1 MCGRFTLTV
10 SADEIARQFQAKMH
24 NVPQLEFNW
33 NVSPTTPIYFVKST
47 DKSGEAREI
56 DIAKWGLIPSWSKD
70 SLRASNAINA
80 RSESI
85 AEKPSFRDAF
95 RQRRCIIPVSGYYEW
110 ATELGPYP
118 PKQPF
123 YIHNKN
129 DSLLAIAGLYEY
141 WFDPQ
146 TKKEVTTAAIITRE
160 ATGPLAT
167 IHHRMPV
174 FLTPD
179 RWGKWI
185 GNERVREN
193 EVGQYLGLLD
203 SPDPTA
209 GLDFYPVSTEVNSAS
224 HHGADLIAPI
234 ELGQPE
240 TLF

>member
-10 SADEIARQFQAKMH
+10 SADEIARQFQANTH

-47 DKSGEAREI
+47 DKVGAAREI

-141 WFDPQ
+141 WIDPQ
-146 TKKEVTTAAIITRE
+146 TKKEVTTSAIITRE

-174 FLTPD
+174 FLTPN
-179 RWGKWI
+179 RWDKWI

-193 EVGQYLGLLD
+193 DVEQYLGLLD
-203 SPDPTA
+203 SSDPTA